1 MSPAARRLLKVA
13 PLVLVVAGLL
23 AGLGFWQLERL
34 AWKEGLVAL
43 VQERMNEPSAPIP
56 SAADWPGLD
65 VSAWSYRRASAT
77 GTFDASK
84 TVRVYAV
91 LSDQKGRYDG
101 PGYWIL
107 APLALSGGGT
117 VIVNRG
123 FAPEQFADLEN
134 LKAATP
140 AGEVTIAGLVR
151 EPETRN
157 AFTPADAPEKAL
169 FFARD
174 PGPIAGALGLRNAA
188 PFTLDADAGP
198 SGAVPQG
205 GETRVAFPNR
215 HLEYALTWFGLSAT
229 LVAFFAAYA
238 LRSLRGRD

>member
-1 MSPAARRLLKVA
+1 MNPAARRLLKVA

-23 AGLGFWQLERL
+23 AGLGLWQLQRL
-34 AWKEGLVAL
+34 AWKEGLVEL
-43 VQERMNEPSAPIP
+43 VRERMDEPAAPIP
-56 SAADWPGLD
+56 AAAEWPGLD
-65 VSAWSYRRASAT
+65 VSAWSYRRASAK
-77 GTFDASK
+77 GTFDRSK

-91 LSDQKGRYDG
+91 LSDQKGRYGG

-123 FAPEQFADLEN
+123 FAPEQFAELEN

-140 AGEVTIAGLVR
+140 VGEVTVTGLVR

-157 AFTPADAPEKAL
+157 PFTPADAPEKAL

-174 PGPIAGALGLRNAA
+174 PGAIAAALGLGDVA
-188 PFTLDADAGP
+188 PFSIDADAGP
-198 SGAVPQG
+198 EGALPQG
-205 GETRVAFPNR
+205 GETRIAFPNR

-229 LVAFFAAYA
+229 LLAFFSAYA
-238 LRSLRGRD
+238 LRSLRGRA

>member
-23 AGLGFWQLERL
+23 GGLGFWQLERL

-43 VQERMNEPSAPIP
+43 VHERMNEPATPIP
-56 SAADWPGLD
+56 AAADWPGLD
-65 VSAWSYRRASAT
+65 VAAWSYRRASAT

-84 TVRVYAV
+84 TVRVYTV
-91 LSDQKGRYDG
+91 LSDQKGRYGG

-117 VIVNRG
+117 VIINRG
-123 FAPEQFADLEN
+123 FAPEQLADLDA

-140 AGEVTIAGLVR
+140 NGEVTITGVVR
-151 EPETRN
+151 EPEARN
-157 AFTPADAPEKAL
+157 AFTPADAPDKAL

-174 PGPIAGALGLRNAA
+174 PAAIAAALGLSDAA
-188 PFTLDADAGP
+188 PFTIDADPGLP
-198 SGAVPQG
+198 DAVPQG
-205 GETRVAFPNR
+205 GETRIAFPNR

-238 LRSLRGRD
+238 LRSLTGRT